1 MSIAIYVCGQIASG
15 KTTISEQLSKELN
28 LPLFK
33 VDDIRKSFNND
44 KDVWKELITE
54 LKVNQSYIF
63 ESTGLSK
70 RMEQLIIN
78 DIKLN
83 RSFFIIKLICS
94 KEKALERAKN
104 RNVTFPKW
112 EYSFT
117 LEESIEWVDNEIKKL
132 DADIEINT
140 DNTESRDV
148 VQSIIQRLKDQKLI

>member
-33 VDDIRKSFNND
+33 VDDVRRSFNND
-44 KDVWKELITE
+44 KDVWKEIITE
-54 LKVNQSYIF
+54 LKVNDSYIF

-94 KEKALERAKN
+94 KEKALERSKN

-140 DNTESRDV
+140 DNTESRDI
-148 VQSIIQRLKDQKLI
+148 VQSIIQRLKEQNLI